1 MRDRFG
7 PLRPSR
13 SMRGMES
20 SDASS
25 SESFGRSKIGLMLLD
40 GTSFTSEIKRDDSTS
55 LEYIIVEAK

>member
-1 MRDRFG
+1 
-7 PLRPSR
+7 
-13 SMRGMES
+13 MRGMES